1 MKLSVSKDE
10 MQEKLSNIQNIAEK
24 RNTMPILSHF
34 LLDAGK
40 KGSYIVATDIET
52 ALKEP
57 LDVEVEKEGKL
68 CIPARKL
75 LEIVREMEG
84 DLSFESVDEQWL
96 KVRAGSSDFRLAC
109 LPPSE
114 FPAWPALGDAEEI
127 IIDAPILMEMIEK
140 TIYSAGESDTRYT
153 LNGLLFHVKPQDKSL
168 TIVGTDG
175 HRLALIIRQM
185 DGSDRLKEEKKI
197 IVPRKAVSEL
207 RRFLPTSSASG
218 GEEKEMERVKI
229 LIGEKHLLFSVGS
242 STFLRQAQD
251 RQAHGEPV
259 EPQPKADGG
268 VQFLT
273 RLIEG
278 TYPNYENVI
287 PLANEKKMLIERNTF
302 AKVLRRVSVMSRERA
317 SAVRVDIGEEKL
329 VVSSSNPDIGEA
341 REEIAVEYKNDKL
354 SLGFNARYVID
365 VLGAMTTEK
374 VILELQDPLSPVLLK
389 EDGNENYKCV
399 IMPMRI

>member
-1 MKLSVSKDE
+1 MKLKVSRGE
-10 MQEKLSNIQNIAEK
+10 MLEKLSNIQNIAEK

-34 LLDAGK
+34 LLDTGK
-40 KGSYIVATDIET
+40 EGSYITATDIET

-57 LDVEVEKEGKL
+57 IDAKVEEEGKL
-68 CIPARKL
+68 CIPARKFF
-75 LEIVREMEG
+75 EIVKEMDG
-84 DLSFESVDEQWL
+84 DLSLESDEEQWL
-96 KVRAGSSDFRLAC
+96 KVRSGTSNFKLAC
-109 LPPSE
+109 LSPGE
-114 FPAWPALGDAEEI
+114 FPAWPAALGGADVEKIKINA
-127 IIDAPILMEMIEK
+127 LMLLEMIEK

-153 LNGLLFHVKPQDKSL
+153 LNGLLFHTKPQDKSL

-175 HRLALIIRQM
+175 HRLALIVRQM
-185 DGSDRLKEEKKI
+185 DSEIREEKKI

-207 RRFLPTSSASG
+207 RRFLDKE
-218 GEEKEMERVKI
+218 GEEI
-229 LIGEKHLLFSVGS
+229 DISIGEKHLLFSV
-242 STFLRQAQD
+242 
-251 RQAHGEPV
+251 
-259 EPQPKADGG
+259 GG

-287 PLANEKKMLIERNTF
+287 PQANEKKMLMGREIF

-317 SAVRVDIGEEKL
+317 SAVRVDIGEDKL
-329 VVSSSNPDIGEA
+329 IVSSSDPDLGEA
-341 REEIAVEYKNDKL
+341 REEVAIDYKDDKL

-365 VLGAMTTEK
+365 VLGAMMSEK
-374 VILELQDPLSPVLLK
+374 VILEFQDPLSPVLVK

>member
-40 KGSYIVATDIET
+40 KGSYIVATDVET

-153 LNGLLFHVKPQDKSL
+153 LNGLLFHVKPQDKSF

-175 HRLALIIRQM
+175 HRLALIIRH
-185 DGSDRLKEEKKI
+185 
-197 IVPRKAVSEL
+197 
-207 RRFLPTSSASG
+207 F
-218 GEEKEMERVKI
+218 
-229 LIGEKHLLFSVGS
+229 
-242 STFLRQAQD
+242 
-251 RQAHGEPV
+251 
-259 EPQPKADGG
+259 
-268 VQFLT
+268 
-273 RLIEG
+273 
-278 TYPNYENVI
+278 
-287 PLANEKKMLIERNTF
+287 
-302 AKVLRRVSVMSRERA
+302 
-317 SAVRVDIGEEKL
+317 
-329 VVSSSNPDIGEA
+329 
-341 REEIAVEYKNDKL
+341 DKL
-354 SLGFNARYVID
+354 SGDCR
-365 VLGAMTTEK
+365 TKRREK
-374 VILELQDPLSPVLLK
+374 DNSPS
-389 EDGNENYKCV
+389 
-399 IMPMRI
+399 

>member
-40 KGSYIVATDIET
+40 KGSYIVATDVET

-153 LNGLLFHVKPQDKSL
+153 LNGLLFHVKPQDKSF

-218 GEEKEMERVKI
+218 GEEKEIEKVKI
-229 LIGEKHLLFSVGS
+229 LIGEKHLLFSLGS
-242 STFLRQAQD
+242 STSGGSSAQ
-251 RQAHGEPV
+251 PN
-259 EPQPKADGG
+259 ADGG

-273 RLIEG
+273 RLIEV
-278 TYPNYENVI
+278 T
-287 PLANEKKMLIERNTF
+287 
-302 AKVLRRVSVMSRERA
+302 
-317 SAVRVDIGEEKL
+317 
-329 VVSSSNPDIGEA
+329 
-341 REEIAVEYKNDKL
+341 
-354 SLGFNARYVID
+354 
-365 VLGAMTTEK
+365 
-374 VILELQDPLSPVLLK
+374 
-389 EDGNENYKCV
+389 
-399 IMPMRI
+399 